1 MISSCGV
8 HYTIGVVGKGRGMID
23 FGRIQYIIDI
33 KERVQK
39 NPDYLDNVTEEDVLM
54 CLVRD
59 GIMCE
64 AASTEEYWDRVKE
77 ASKWDKDKKI
87 QYCKEYFSKTS
98 KVAQE

>member
-1 MISSCGV
+1 MISSGGV

-87 QYCKEYFSKTS
+87 QYCKEYYSKTS
-98 KVAQE
+98 KVVQE

>member
-1 MISSCGV
+1 MISSSGV
-8 HYTIGVVGKGRGMID
+8 HYTIGVIGEGRGMID

-33 KERVQK
+33 EERVQK
-39 NPDYLDNVTEEDVLM
+39 NSDYLDNVTEEDVLM
-54 CLVRD
+54 CLVRRLQR
-59 GIMCE
+59 
-64 AASTEEYWDRVKE
+64 EELQRRREERDRVKE